1 MGRKTPVIVQCHS
14 FLIHPPSQTLAY
26 PFFTS
31 STGIV
36 PSTHPAVNPQKHGL
50 AAVANPTDTVCPT
63 DTRTPSRPLPAARK
77 MHEPEALASCFQPN
91 LENVAGLL
99 GDLSLSPFLP
109 PSLPLFACANCAGSP
124 FNTSQIVRKTKR
136 KLRQAW
142 CFLVS
147 GGLPERVDLGP
158 TEGDLASAM

>member
-99 GDLSLSPFLP
+99 GDLSLSLSLHVQTVLGHPSTLP
-109 PSLPLFACANCAGSP
+109 RLSGKQRESFVKPGVSWSVEVFPSEWIWVPLKE
-124 FNTSQIVRKTKR
+124 I
-136 KLRQAW
+136 
-142 CFLVS
+142 
-147 GGLPERVDLGP
+147 
-158 TEGDLASAM
+158 